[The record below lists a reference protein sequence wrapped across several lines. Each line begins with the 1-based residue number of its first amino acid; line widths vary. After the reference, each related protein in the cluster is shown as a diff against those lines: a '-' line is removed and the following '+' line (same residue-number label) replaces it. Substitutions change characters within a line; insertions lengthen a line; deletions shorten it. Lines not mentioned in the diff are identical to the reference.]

1 MATVNYLVTNI
12 FQYICS
18 AEEIHAGL
26 EQEEG
31 E

>member
-1 MATVNYLVTNI
+1 MATVNYLVTNS

-18 AEEIHAGL
+18 TEEIHAGL